1 MSARRHIGNPEYLTR
16 RIPQN
21 PRYQHVKSRLDT
33 AFTSQFRVFC
43 RHLREVKGSCVC
55 SHGLYLSPGSLKIS
69 LPFCTSLSCIDA
81 HIFNGPGL
89 HVLLL

>member
-33 AFTSQFRVFC
+33 ACASQLRVF
-43 RHLREVKGSCVC
+43 G
-55 SHGLYLSPGSLKIS
+55 I
-69 LPFCTSLSCIDA
+69 
-81 HIFNGPGL
+81 
-89 HVLLL
+89 